1 MVSQVAI
8 QANLD
13 NIRQLS
19 VRYVT
24 FLRNLTMKNAVLGL
38 SLVALLVIIGTGWY
52 FLRYQDPVTDP
63 VVERQPVPEP
73 PAEPAPLYP
82 VPEPSVVQDAPEDTD
97 EQAEPQYAWP
107 TAPVELD
114 ASDPYMIDM
123 LRRFFPTSRLE
134 DFFILNNLIKRIVAT
149 VDNLPRRELPAR
161 LVPLRPV
168 PGIFE
173 VEGSDNNL
181 VISEKNTRRY
191 LPLVNLF
198 SGIETRRLVS
208 VYVHLYPLFQ
218 QAYRDLGYP
227 KGHFNDR
234 LVYVIDHL
242 LAAPQISGPVRV
254 QEHVVRYRFA
264 DPGLEALSSGEKIM
278 IRIGPDHARKVRDK
292 LREIRR
298 DITNLHSI

>member
-1 MVSQVAI
+1 
-8 QANLD
+8 
-13 NIRQLS
+13 
-19 VRYVT
+19 
-24 FLRNLTMKNAVLGL
+24 MKKAVLGL
-38 SLVALLVIIGTGWY
+38 SLVAVLVIIGAGWY
-52 FLRYQDPVTDP
+52 FLRYQDPVPEP
-63 VVERQPVPEP
+63 VVERQPLPEQ
-73 PAEPAPLYP
+73 PAEPVPLYP
-82 VPEPSVVQDAPEDTD
+82 VPGTSVVQDAPADVD
-97 EQAEPQYAWP
+97 EQAEPLYAWP
-107 TAPVELD
+107 TAPAELD
-114 ASDPYMIDM
+114 SSDPYMID
-123 LRRFFPTSRLE
+123 LLKRFFPASRLE
-134 DFFILNNLIKRIVAT
+134 DFFILNNLIKRIVVT

-173 VEGSDNNL
+173 VEGLENNL

-242 LAAPQISGPVRV
+242 LAAPQVSGPVRI
-254 QEHVVRYRFA
+254 QQHVVRYRFA

-278 IRIGPDHARKVRDK
+278 IRIGPDNASKVRDK

-298 DITNLHSI
+298 EVTNLQNI

>member
-1 MVSQVAI
+1 
-8 QANLD
+8 
-13 NIRQLS
+13 
-19 VRYVT
+19 
-24 FLRNLTMKNAVLGL
+24 MKNAVWGL
-38 SLVALLVIIGTGWY
+38 SLVALLVIVGAGWY
-52 FLRYQDPVTDP
+52 FLRYQDPVPDP
-63 VVERQPVPEP
+63 IVERLPVPEA
-73 PAEPAPLYP
+73 PAEPVPLYP
-82 VPEPSVVQDAPEDTD
+82 VPETSVAQETTEDIAEQPE
-97 EQAEPQYAWP
+97 PMYVWP
-107 TAPVELD
+107 TAPADLD
-114 ASDPYMIDM
+114 ASDPYMLD
-123 LRRFFPTSRLE
+123 LLKRFFPTSRLE
-134 DFFILNNLIKRIVAT
+134 DFFILNNLIKRIVVT

-191 LPLVNLF
+191 QPLVNLF

-242 LAAPQISGPVRV
+242 LAAPQVSGPVRV

-278 IRIGPDHARKVRDK
+278 IRIGPDHAVKVRDK
-292 LREIRR
+292 LREIRKE
-298 DITNLHSI
+298 ITNLQSL

>member
-1 MVSQVAI
+1 
-8 QANLD
+8 
-13 NIRQLS
+13 
-19 VRYVT
+19 
-24 FLRNLTMKNAVLGL
+24 MKNAVWGL
-38 SLVALLVIIGTGWY
+38 SLVALLVIIGAGWY
-52 FLRYQDPVTDP
+52 FLRYQDPAPEP
-63 VVERQPVPEP
+63 VVERRPVPEP
-73 PAEPAPLYP
+73 PAEPVPLYP
-82 VPEPSVVQDAPEDTD
+82 VPEVPVAQDVPDKAE
-97 EQAEPQYAWP
+97 EQVEPLYVWP
-107 TAPVELD
+107 TAPEELD
-114 ASDPYMIDM
+114 ASDPYMLD
-123 LRRFFPTSRLE
+123 LLKRFFPASRLE
-134 DFFILNNLIKRIVAT
+134 DYFILNNLIKRIVVT

-168 PGIFE
+168 SGIFE

-181 VISEKNTRRY
+181 VISEKNARRY

-242 LAAPQISGPVRV
+242 LAAPQVSGPVRV

-278 IRIGPDHARKVRDK
+278 IRIGPDNARKVRDK

-298 DITNLHSI
+298 EITNLQNI